1 VLLAPL
7 FQSQFPAM
15 VRAKGEVLL
24 AKGSIKDVTH
34 YVDGVEI
41 VIDDAGEHHEVS
53 LLMMTERKL
62 DILSAGC
69 TCELGRQ
76 STPCPHLWA
85 SIKQIDIDRRS
96 LPFKGTPELVL
107 DFEEHFEP
115 IFDTDDSRLDDD
127 DDDDNDFRPPVLN
140 PLTGLLKNLKAFYP
154 NPIHPFSQPRQS
166 TPPRPAKEPWREKL
180 ERVAAFNDWGRK
192 PRSLISKQRQV
203 WYVINPGA
211 SIKENRLVLDLNQRE
226 VQQSGKLGKLKQLR
240 LDESEVKGW
249 PEEEHREL
257 LGLLVSS
264 GGIDGRDSYGYSFSS
279 DPKVSRCMVA
289 PALYDIVL
297 PRLCASGRIGMPRRA
312 HLETPPE
319 PLAWDA
325 GEPWRFVLKVEKGE
339 NEKQWQVRGA
349 VVRGETSVDLRDVQL
364 CILEG
369 LVVLPDK
376 LARLAA
382 DDAGGWI
389 KLIMGQGA
397 IEVPLAQQDVF
408 LEQLWKMPNLPEV
421 ILPEELHYEQVRL
434 LLSPQL
440 NITSGAAPGGSARAF
455 LFGAVSYH
463 YGPHHFQSAHGRRTG
478 GAPAVSTVDRE
489 NRRVIVRDS
498 AAEAA
503 AVQQLFAVP
512 SVKPVPVGEPS
523 GAEVKFAPKDLAR
536 VVRELSAKGWRIE
549 AEGKLIRRPGVV
561 KLSVKSAVDWFEL
574 NGQVDFEG
582 TKVALPELLA
592 ALKRGDAFVTLGDG
606 TQGMLPDE
614 WLTKYGN
621 LADLGTV
628 EGDTLRFVPSQ
639 AMILDALL
647 AAQPE
652 VDVDAAF
659 ERVRERLASFA
670 GVTAQQEPG
679 SFVGELRPYQREGLG
694 WLAFLREFGFGGCL
708 ADDMGLG
715 KTVQVLAMLDARR
728 AEKIP
733 KKDRLPSL
741 VVVPRSLVHNW
752 MEEAAKFAPQLK
764 VLDFS
769 GTNRGQSKEELA
781 EYHVVLSTYGTLLRD
796 IVDLKETRFDYAI
809 LDESQAIKNAGSQS
823 AKAVRL
829 IQANHRL
836 AMTGTPVEN
845 HLGELWSLFEF
856 LNPGMLGRST
866 SLKAFAAASGHK
878 GDRDALELLARALR
892 PFLLRRTKDKVLAEL
907 PEKTEQ
913 TLYCELDKKQRK
925 LYDDLK
931 KHYQTQLTQKI
942 AKDGLNKSKIQVLEA
957 LLRLRQAACHPG
969 LLDATK
975 RNQPSAKLETLLDQ
989 LREILD
995 EGHKALVF
1003 SQFTSLLD
1011 IVRKQLD
1018 SEGIVY
1024 EYLDGQTRDRKARV
1038 DRFQTD
1044 PKCPLFLISLKAGGV
1059 GLNLT
1064 AADYVFILDPW
1075 WNPAVEAQAV
1085 DRAHRIGQTKRVFAY
1100 RLIVKDTVEEKILE
1114 LQRGKRDLADAIIS
1128 GENSVL
1134 ANLSAEDLAMLLS

>member
-1 VLLAPL
+1 MLLAPL
-7 FQSQFPAM
+7 FQSQFPTM

-24 AKGSIKDVTH
+24 AEQKLERLT
-34 YVDGVEI
+34 YYYDGVEAVVLDGI
-41 VIDDAGEHHEVS
+41 ARYEVS
-53 LLMMTERKL
+53 LLVIRERKK
-62 DILSAGC
+62 DFVNVGC
-69 TCELGRQ
+69 TCEIGRQ
-76 STPCPHLWA
+76 NQSCQHVWA
-85 SIKQIDIDRRS
+85 ALKQIDVDRKS
-96 LPFKGTPELVL
+96 LPIQGTPELVI

-115 IFDTDDSRLDDD
+115 VFDTEDDRLDDD
-127 DDDDNDFRPPVLN
+127 DDFRPPVLN
-140 PLTGLLKNLKAFYP
+140 PLTGLLKNLKAFFP
-154 NPIHPFSQPRQS
+154 NSSHRFSQPSQAKS
-166 TPPRPAKEPWREKL
+166 AKEPWREKL

-192 PRSLISKQRQV
+192 PRPQVNKQRQV

-211 SIKENRLVLDLNQRE
+211 SITENRLVLDLSQRE

-240 LDESEVKGW
+240 LDEDEVKSW

-264 GGIDGRDSYGYSFSS
+264 GGIDSRDSYGYSYGS
-279 DPKVSRCMVA
+279 DSKVSRCMIS

-297 PRLCASGRIGMPRRA
+297 PRLCGTGRIGMPRRA
-312 HLETPPE
+312 HLDSPPE

-325 GEPWRFVLKVEKGE
+325 GEPWRFVLTVEKADTG
-339 NEKQWQVRGA
+339 NQWQVRGA
-349 VVRGETSVDLRDVQL
+349 VVRGDVTFDLRDVQL

-369 LVVLPDK
+369 LVVLPDT
-376 LARLAA
+376 LARFSAN
-382 DDAGGWI
+382 DAGGWI

-421 ILPEELHYEQVRL
+421 ILPQELHYEQVRL
-434 LLSPQL
+434 PLTPQL
-440 NITSGAAPGGSARAF
+440 NITSPTASSSSRAF
-455 LFGAVSYH
+455 LFGTVSYH
-463 YGPHHFQSAHGRRTG
+463 YGPHHFASGQRRPPG
-478 GAPAVSTVDRE
+478 AAPAVSTVDRE
-489 NRRVIVRDS
+489 NRRVIVRDG
-498 AAEAA
+498 AAEAG
-503 AVQQLFAVP
+503 AVQQFLSVP
-512 SVKPVPVGEPS
+512 SVKPLPINETRD
-523 GAEVKFAPKDLAR
+523 ADAKFAPKELAR
-536 VVRELSAKGWRIE
+536 IVRELSAKGWRIE

-582 TKVALPELLA
+582 TTVALPELLA

-670 GVTAQQEPG
+670 GVTALQEPG

-694 WLAFLREFGFGGCL
+694 WLSFLREFGFGGCL

-769 GTNRGQSKEELA
+769 GSNRGQSKEELA

-796 IVDLKETRFDYAI
+796 IVDLKETQFDYAI

-829 IQANHRL
+829 IQAKHRL

-866 SLKAFAAASGHK
+866 SLKAFAAASGRN
-878 GDRDALELLARALR
+878 GDREALELLARALR

-942 AKDGLNKSKIQVLEA
+942 AQDGLNKSKIQVLEA

-969 LLDATK
+969 LLDAKK
-975 RNQPSAKLETLLDQ
+975 RDQPSAKLETLLDQ
-989 LREILD
+989 LREILE

-1018 SEGIVY
+1018 SEKIVY
-1024 EYLDGQTRDRKARV
+1024 EYLDGQTRDRKVRV
-1038 DRFQTD
+1038 ERFQTD
-1044 PKCPLFLISLKAGGV
+1044 PNCPLFLISLKAGGV

-1100 RLIVKDTVEEKILE
+1100 RLIAKDTVEEKILE
-1114 LQRGKRDLADAIIS
+1114 LQHGKRDLADAIIS

-1134 ANLSAEDLAMLLS
+1134 ANLSAEDLALLLS